1 MLILSTKNL
10 FLQRST
16 GRPVVETSVIQARPS
31 EDRKD
36 SNVEKAH
43 GRTRR
48 LVSVT
53 NTEHEPDSSPTRSFY
68 ESGTFNAGDKNTS

>member
-1 MLILSTKNL
+1 MCIFSTKNL

-16 GRPVVETSVIQARPS
+16 ERSVVEASVIQACS
-31 EDRKD
+31 HEDRKNC
-36 SNVEKAH
+36 NVEKAH

-68 ESGTFNAGDKNTS
+68 ESEAFNVGDKNIS